1 MTMDK
6 HYPAGPWY
14 VYNARR
20 GEFLVRAEKNRGRY
34 KTVPVGARYCL
45 WTARI
50 GGAMVYKNPSSAKRW
65 ANRINAQ
72 LASRDCRAVNAETAR
87 CIIEIAVA
95 PLPAAGATS
104 PRWNP
109 KDSRGAAADPLRV
122 GGGA

>member
-20 GEFLVRAEKNRGRY
+20 GEFLVRAMKNGGRY

-87 CIIEIAVA
+87 CIIEVQRREARAKAKVQH
-95 PLPAAGATS
+95 L
-104 PRWNP
+104 
-109 KDSRGAAADPLRV
+109 
-122 GGGA
+122 